1 MTSLSRFLAYAGLAA
16 AMGFIVAIT
25 VRAEVADGDGANS
38 DGADLKVTSIIPLTR
53 RINFVGPAQSG
64 PREPKKMLSTATS

>member
-16 AMGFIVAIT
+16 AMSFILAIT
-25 VRAEVADGDGANS
+25 VRAEVADGDGA
-38 DGADLKVTSIIPLTR
+38 DLKVTSNIRLSR
-53 RINFVGPAQSG
+53 HINFGGTAQRG

>member
-16 AMGFIVAIT
+16 AMSFILAIT
-25 VRAEVADGDGANS
+25 VRAEVADGDGANL
-38 DGADLKVTSIIPLTR
+38 DGADLKVSSNIPLTR
-53 RINFVGPAQSG
+53 HINFVGTAQSG